1 MQYTVNELS
10 LYGDLLPRGAVSAKA
25 RGYVQTG
32 EGSAIPRALATS
44 EDLVPI
50 YLVPPHLVPPHLVPP
65 HLVPPHLVPPHLVPL
80 YLAPIYDGER
90 LTALRLPIHFSL

>member
-32 EGSAIPRALATS
+32 EGSAVPRALATS

-50 YLVPPHLVPPHLVPP
+50 YLVPIY
-65 HLVPPHLVPPHLVPL
+65 LVPPHLVPL

>member
-32 EGSAIPRALATS
+32 EGYAVPPALATS

-50 YLVPPHLVPPHLVPP
+50 HLVPP

>member
-50 YLVPPHLVPPHLVPP
+50 YLVPPHLVP
-65 HLVPPHLVPPHLVPL
+65 L

>member
-32 EGSAIPRALATS
+32 EGSAVPRALATS

-50 YLVPPHLVPPHLVPP
+50 Y
-65 HLVPPHLVPPHLVPL
+65 LVPPHLVPL

>member
-32 EGSAIPRALATS
+32 EGSAVPRALATS
-44 EDLVPI
+44 ED
-50 YLVPPHLVPPHLVPP
+50 
-65 HLVPPHLVPPHLVPL
+65 LVPPHLVPL

>member
-32 EGSAIPRALATS
+32 EGSAVPRALATS

-50 YLVPPHLVPPHLVPP
+50 YLVPPHLVPPHLA
-65 HLVPPHLVPPHLVPL
+65 PL

>member
-32 EGSAIPRALATS
+32 EGSAVPRALATS

-50 YLVPPHLVPPHLVPP
+50 YLVPPY
-65 HLVPPHLVPPHLVPL
+65 LVPPHLVPL

>member
-32 EGSAIPRALATS
+32 EGSAVPRALATS

-50 YLVPPHLVPPHLVPP
+50 Y
-65 HLVPPHLVPPHLVPL
+65 LVPPHLVPPHLVPL